1 MSETVR
7 RASAGFSTISRSRSP
22 RRIQPQL
29 FHVRELSGQCA
40 GPLCLWILRSRVS
53 KGGCSFGLGGW
64 TRRGDEID
72 SAR

>member
-7 RASAGFSTISRSRSP
+7 RASAGFSTISWGRSP

-40 GPLCLWILRSRVS
+40 GHLCLLKENNSSDFLCLSHR
-53 KGGCSFGLGGW
+53 
-64 TRRGDEID
+64 
-72 SAR
+72 

>member
-22 RRIQPQL
+22 RRTQPQL

-40 GPLCLWILRSRVS
+40 GHLCL
-53 KGGCSFGLGGW
+53 
-64 TRRGDEID
+64 
-72 SAR
+72 